1 MAKLLYGRCL
11 WLVECLRLRV
21 KDVKTTMTYIHALN
35 RGGLAVRSPLD

>member
-21 KDVKTTMTYIHALN
+21 KDVKTTITYTRVLDW
-35 RGGLAVRSPLD
+35 GGLADRRPLD